1 MFAILFKN
9 ELAILRELRGN
20 LWGNTGGIGRYH
32 CIFMGFYYYFIL
44 YFIYFILLL
53 ILLHINHVNVYGSCP
68 DE

>member
-32 CIFMGFYYYFIL
+32 CIFFMGLYYFTI

-53 ILLHINHVNVYGSCP
+53 ILLHIYHVNVYGSCP

>member
-32 CIFMGFYYYFIL
+32 CFFYGFVLFYNIFYIFYIIINFIAYL
-44 YFIYFILLL
+44 
-53 ILLHINHVNVYGSCP
+53 SCKCVRKLSG
-68 DE
+68 